1 MIDGALLLF
10 HAETEMVAA
19 QALSVHQEHSA
30 KRGSAGMQ
38 GCYRFLPMLLLSA
51 ARPPPLLQRLPVGR
65 PKKLILP
72 GLVAV
77 GRRARPPRCRSRGRA
92 RGGWSRDQA
101 QAPRR

>member
-38 GCYRFLPMLLLSA
+38 GCYRFLPTLLSA
-51 ARPPPLLQRLPVGR
+51 ARPPPPLLRRRRPVER
-65 PKKLILP
+65 PKRLILLP

-77 GRRARPPRCRSRGRA
+77 
-92 RGGWSRDQA
+92 
-101 QAPRR
+101 